1 MDVDTRADRTA
12 LNRSYSAFHALWP
25 RTTMRT
31 AYRQNGGLSRH
42 GTSSHANGRMTMR
55 SGNARYSADSN
66 VYVTTTLAEGSGCVG
81 CEFHDEVGVE
91 GCADPFQQRNGG
103 DDAARFK
110 P

>member
-1 MDVDTRADRTA
+1 MKYVK
-12 LNRSYSAFHALWP
+12 
-25 RTTMRT
+25 
-31 AYRQNGGLSRH
+31 Q
-42 GTSSHANGRMTMR
+42 RMSMR

-66 VYVTTTLAEGSGCVG
+66 AYVITMAAGSSGCVG

-91 GCADPFQQRNGG
+91 GCANPFQQWNRG